1 VSSVL
6 DTNALVFDT
15 FEDSQLHETARSKL
29 NSLERWYIPSIVF
42 HEYIWFMKAEEIE
55 LDFTRRKLSEYL
67 VNAKTHYCPIEST
80 DILFAS
86 REMGDYGQYNDF
98 LIVSVSRRL
107 DQPLLTFD
115 NDLRKACKRLEV
127 KTIG

>member
-1 VSSVL
+1 MSSVL

-15 FEDSQLHETARSKL
+15 FEDSQLHKIARSKL
-29 NSLERWYIPSIVF
+29 DSLERWYIPSIVF
-42 HEYIWFMKAEEIE
+42 HEYVWFMKAEEIE
-55 LDFTRRKLSEYL
+55 LDFAKRKLSEYL
-67 VNAKTHYCPIEST
+67 MNAKTHYCPMEPT

-86 REMGDYGQYNDF
+86 REMDNYGQYNDL

-115 NDLRKACKRLEV
+115 NDLRKACRRLEV